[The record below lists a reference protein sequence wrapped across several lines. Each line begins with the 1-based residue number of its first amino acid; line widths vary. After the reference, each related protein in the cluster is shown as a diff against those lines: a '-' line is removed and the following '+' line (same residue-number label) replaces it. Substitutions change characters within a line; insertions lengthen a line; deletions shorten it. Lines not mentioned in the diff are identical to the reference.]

1 MIDEYYAWLLDKI
14 DASNE
19 AYKAHELLLE
29 HLYTHDFRYVL
40 SMDSNRA
47 KGGLALRNIYAM
59 MAGLYIEDV
68 KEGPC
73 CILEML
79 IALSENM
86 YMCTDLPTSKFF
98 WELIDNLGLFVYDDY
113 HFDPDEVS
121 IILSNW
127 MDRQFNKSGQG
138 SIFPLPDYVD
148 CDSRNMEIWNQMNR
162 YLLVNYPVGDWI
174 E

>member
-1 MIDEYYAWLLDKI
+1 MMDEYYAWLLEKI
-14 DASNE
+14 EASDE
-19 AYKAHELLLE
+19 AYQGHELLLE

-68 KEGPC
+68 KDGPC
-73 CILEML
+73 TILEML
-79 IALSENM
+79 VALAENM
-86 YMCTDLPTSKFF
+86 YMCTDLPTAKFF
-98 WELIDNLGLFVYDDY
+98 WELIDNLGLMRFDDA

-127 MDRQFNKSGQG
+127 MDRQFEKSGQG
-138 SIFPLPDYVD
+138 SIFPMSEEFADD
-148 CDSRNMEIWNQMNR
+148 FRNMEIWNQMNK
-162 YLLVNYPVGDWI
+162 YLLVNYPVGNWI